1 MKISESQLRSI
12 IKKEIINEFFFKKK
26 KKPVQFSY
34 QKTTLKER
42 GFERIREFFNTIEEI
57 KRQISGPQQKK
68 ILYILNQ
75 LPKDDEKYLKE
86 YRKYAVKAAT
96 GIYSFYSFILPVL
109 DIFENNLN
117 ESTKYP
123 PNDLIAAG
131 YNLYFLIDESFQIK
145 YTNFL
150 GSNKALIQ
158 EYLRQASP
166 EERKKIK
173 NNIML
178 FKRIKS
184 YFDRY
189 DIQDEVL
196 KGTSTEDPHFKRHA
210 DIANQ

>member
-12 IKKEIINEFFFKKK
+12 IKKEIINEFFGPFKRRKS
-26 KKPVQFSY
+26 VQPSY
-34 QKTTLKER
+34 QRLTLEER
-42 GFERIREFFNTIEEI
+42 GFKRIREFFDSIEEI
-57 KRQISGPQQKK
+57 KRQISGPQQQK

-75 LPKDDEKYLKE
+75 LPRDDQRYLEE
-86 YRKYAVKAAT
+86 YRKYANKAAT

-109 DIFENNLN
+109 NIFEDSLN

-131 YNLYFLIDESFQIK
+131 YNLYFLIDESFQAK

-150 GSNKALIQ
+150 RSNKPLIQ
-158 EYLRQASP
+158 EYLRQASS
-166 EERKKIK
+166 EERKKIR

-196 KGTSTEDPHFKRHA
+196 KGTSTEDPYFKRHA
-210 DIANQ
+210 DVTN